1 MKKVFSYYAL
11 CLTSGCML
19 SACNPTGTARG
30 VLTDVTGPTTTIV
43 TEQNDTLSFSI
54 PDDYRDKTGEL
65 HPGDT
70 LAVVFEGTYRQGMD
84 ATRITVFPRSRAIG
98 GNRDEHGCLTSAGY
112 TWCEVL
118 HDCIRLFEKGI
129 RTEATDGS
137 RRSAYIVFAPDSTQ
151 TELFFSDSTPNE
163 ILQRRRLPSG
173 TYIWNAEDDDTKTVR
188 LINGIWSIGQRGKTL
203 FETKRDT
210 LTDGLGDMQQHT
222 YRGLLPAASGPGIEY
237 TLTVSHRL
245 HSGDG
250 TFTLILTYKEADNG
264 QDRSFTYR
272 GKRLTLRGIP
282 GNDDATVWQCIADD
296 GQETFNFLKED
307 ETTLTL
313 LNSDFEKPR
322 TQLNYSLRL
331 VE

>member
-1 MKKVFSYYAL
+1 MKKTFLHHAL
-11 CLTSGCML
+11 WL
-19 SACNPTGTARG
+19 
-30 VLTDVTGPTTTIV
+30 
-43 TEQNDTLSFSI
+43 
-54 PDDYRDKTGEL
+54 
-65 HPGDT
+65 
-70 LAVVFEGTYRQGMD
+70 
-84 ATRITVFPRSRAIG
+84 AIG
-98 GNRDEHGCLTSAGY
+98 HLILSCGPAG
-112 TWCEVL
+112 TTRNVPSEP
-118 HDCIRLFEKGI
+118 
-129 RTEATDGS
+129 TAT
-137 RRSAYIVFAPDSTQ
+137 T
-151 TELFFSDSTPNE
+151 
-163 ILQRRRLPSG
+163 
-173 TYIWNAEDDDTKTVR
+173 
-188 LINGIWSIGQRGKTL
+188 
-203 FETKRDT
+203 ETKRDT